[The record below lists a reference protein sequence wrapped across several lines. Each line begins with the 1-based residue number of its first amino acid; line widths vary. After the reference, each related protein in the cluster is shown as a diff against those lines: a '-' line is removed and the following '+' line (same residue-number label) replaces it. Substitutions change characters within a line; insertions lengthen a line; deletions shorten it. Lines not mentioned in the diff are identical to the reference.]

1 MREITRNF
9 GLVTKFRILINQD
22 RQHLAA
28 VLKQHATINTPILI
42 VPLLASEY
50 TLSENQPIFENILA
64 NLSQA
69 NISTKSFS
77 VWIRP
82 LNQRCNFLRN

>member
-69 NISTKSFS
+69 EYLDKIIFGLD
-77 VWIRP
+77 RP
-82 LNQRCNFLRN
+82 LNQRCKFLRN

>member
-22 RQHLAA
+22 RQHLAE

-42 VPLLASEY
+42 VTLLAREY
-50 TLSENQPIFENILA
+50 TLS
-64 NLSQA
+64 
-69 NISTKSFS
+69 
-77 VWIRP
+77 
-82 LNQRCNFLRN
+82 